1 MIFEMRFQ
9 ILALAASLTASTL
22 AGYALAVPPTAPPA
36 SPERFAAVTDAGQW
50 SATTFTEFGNEKAWE
65 DQASADH
72 CGPPSEQLHHG
83 NGLLEGLSHRISQS
97 NFKGN
102 LEGLNGAPGKTS
114 CPAP

>member
-9 ILALAASLTASTL
+9 ILALAASLTASAL

-50 SATTFTEFGNEKAWE
+50 SATIFTEFGNEKAWE
-65 DQASADH
+65 DQAPADH

-83 NGLLEGLSHRISQS
+83 NGVLEGLSHRISQS

>member
-22 AGYALAVPPTAPPA
+22 AGYALAVPPTASPA

-50 SATTFTEFGNEKAWE
+50 SATIFTEFGNEKAWE
-65 DQASADH
+65 DQAPADN
-72 CGPPSEQLHHG
+72 CGPPSQELHHG
-83 NGLLEGLSHRISQS
+83 IGLLEGLSHRISQS
-97 NFKGN
+97 N

-114 CPAP
+114 CRAP